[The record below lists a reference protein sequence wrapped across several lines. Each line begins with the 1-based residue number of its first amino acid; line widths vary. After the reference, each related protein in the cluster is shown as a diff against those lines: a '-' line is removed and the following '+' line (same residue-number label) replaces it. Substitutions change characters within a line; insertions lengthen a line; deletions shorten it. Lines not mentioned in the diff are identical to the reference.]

1 MRATL
6 RPLLVA
12 LASTGALTA
21 ALPLCADPLLEIRAR
36 VVAGSA
42 WATLPL
48 DLVLASLA
56 AAALGLCGLWLTA
69 VTLAT
74 TAEALTGRSW
84 ATARAITPRLVRRG
98 VLALCGL
105 AVGGVGVAVPAT
117 AAPPDPSP
125 AADRATASATL
136 DGLPVPDRVEGGAP
150 SATSPLPSASRRAA
164 AVAEV
169 RSTGGTRTLSAT
181 AEPPAWAVH
190 RVVAGDSLW
199 SIAATLHPPVDASEI
214 DRTWRRIYRT
224 NRSAVGS
231 NPHLLLPG
239 TTLRIPEPSTTA
251 DGADGPRRPVIPSH
265 RKDAS

>member
-1 MRATL
+1 MSATL

-12 LASTGALTA
+12 LASTSALTA
-21 ALPLCADPLLEIRAR
+21 VVPLCADPLLEIRAR

-56 AAALGLCGLWLTA
+56 AAAVGLCGLWITA

-105 AVGGVGVAVPAT
+105 AVGGAGVAVPAT
-117 AAPPDPSP
+117 AAPPEPSP
-125 AADRATASATL
+125 TADRATASATL
-136 DGLPVPDRVEGGAP
+136 DGLPVPDRVEGRAP
-150 SATSPLPSASRRAA
+150 AATPPQASAPRRAA

-169 RSTGGTRTLSAT
+169 RGTGGTRTLSAA

-190 RVVAGDSLW
+190 RVVPGDSLW
-199 SIAATLHPPVDASEI
+199 SIAAALHPAAEASEI
-214 DRTWRRIYRT
+214 DRTWRRIYRA

-231 NPHLLLPG
+231 DPHLLRPG
-239 TTLRIPEPSTTA
+239 TTLRLPQPSTTA
-251 DGADGPRRPVIPSH
+251 DGAGGPRRPVIPSP